1 MTDPAT
7 QFTVPA
13 AADAVAAVIG
23 DREFIIQGDR
33 RYTYAQIVERSNRL
47 AAYLHSRGLGCK
59 TERSELAGHEVGQDL
74 LGIYAYNGPEY
85 VEAMLGAWRA
95 RVAPFN
101 VNYRYVKNELQYLLA
116 DSGATALLYH
126 AAFAPRVADVLPYL
140 TNLRVLIQI
149 ADDSGNDLVH
159 GAVDY
164 ESIVAS
170 GASQPPPVEPSPDD
184 LYVLYTGG
192 TTGMP
197 KGVLWRAHDIFMT
210 SFGGRSLY
218 TGEVLGSL
226 EEIAKGAAESP
237 GTKLMV
243 LPPLMHGAAQW
254 AVFTAMNTGQSVV
267 FSSVTRRLDPDDVVA
282 TIEREKVM
290 AVTVV
295 GDAMA
300 RPLAD
305 AFERSEAD
313 LSSLAVVANGGAL
326 LTPTAKQR
334 LIDAK
339 PGLIVVDGVGSSE
352 TGAQMSHMSTPGA
365 VSTGKFNASPDT
377 SVAAE
382 DLSTIL
388 QPGHDGMGWLAQRGY
403 VPLGYKGDAAKTA
416 ATFPVIDGV
425 RYSVPGDRARH
436 LADGAIEL
444 LGRDSVTINSGGEKI
459 FAEEVETA
467 IASHPSVADVVV
479 SGRPSER
486 WGQEVVA
493 IVALADGATAD
504 AQELIDHA
512 AGVIARYKLPKA
524 VVFRPVIERSPAGK
538 ADYRWARE
546 QALSEGAKRDTGV
559 EQGVDDR
566 PVRAFDRDLPHTSA
580 LEHNEQL
587 AQSGG
592 VVLDCGPHDFAAVV
606 VDDRHRV
613 IITRQSIPQVT
624 PLTGSI
630 GKVFRADF
638 KTASSLL
645 SQWRH
650 PRVVPGH
657 DCSFAH
663 CSALPGAQPCRRSA
677 RPGERWVPQNS
688 CWT

>member
-1 MTDPAT
+1 MSDSLLPSAASGTT

-13 AADAVAAVIG
+13 AADVVAAAIG
-23 DREFIIQGDR
+23 DRDFIIQGER
-33 RYTYAQIVERSNRL
+33 RFTYAQIVERANRL
-47 AAYLHSRGLGCK
+47 AAFLHSRGLGCFM
-59 TERSELAGHEVGQDL
+59 ERPELAGHEVGQDL

-85 VEAMLGAWRA
+85 VESMLGSWRA

-101 VNYRYVKNELQYLLA
+101 VNYRYVKAELQYLLA
-116 DSGATALLYH
+116 DSGASALVYH
-126 AAFAPRVADVLPYL
+126 AAFAPRVAEVLPDL
-140 TNLRVLIQI
+140 PQLKVLIQI
-149 ADDSGNDLVH
+149 ADDSGNELLE
-159 GAVDY
+159 GATDY
-164 ESIVAS
+164 ESIVGS
-170 GASQPPPVEPSPDD
+170 GTAVLPPNEPSPDD

-197 KGVLWRAHDIFMT
+197 KGVLWRQHDIFMT

-218 TGEVLGSL
+218 TGELATSYDD
-226 EEIAKGAAESP
+226 IAKRVSEAPE
-237 GTKLMV
+237 TKLMI

-254 AVFTAMNTGQSVV
+254 AVMTAMTTGQSVV
-267 FSSVTRRLDPDDVVA
+267 FSTVTSRFDADEVVSA
-282 TIEREKVM
+282 IEREKVM

-305 AFERSEAD
+305 AIERTSAD

-334 LIDAK
+334 VIDVK

-352 TGAQMSHMSTPGA
+352 TGAQMTHMSASGA
-365 VSTGKFNASPDT
+365 VATGRFNAGPDT
-377 SVAAE
+377 FVAAE
-382 DLSTIL
+382 DLGML
-388 QPGHDGMGWLAQRGY
+388 LEPGHDGMGWLAQRGY

-436 LADGAIEL
+436 LADGTVEL

-459 FAEEVETA
+459 FVEEVEMA
-467 IASHPSVADVVV
+467 VASHPAVADVVV

-493 IVALADGATAD
+493 IVALAEGAAAD

-512 AGVIARYKLPKA
+512 ANSIARYKLPKA

-546 QALSEGAKRDTGV
+546 QAISGA
-559 EQGVDDR
+559 
-566 PVRAFDRDLPHTSA
+566 
-580 LEHNEQL
+580 
-587 AQSGG
+587 
-592 VVLDCGPHDFAAVV
+592 
-606 VDDRHRV
+606 
-613 IITRQSIPQVT
+613 
-624 PLTGSI
+624 
-630 GKVFRADF
+630 
-638 KTASSLL
+638 
-645 SQWRH
+645 
-650 PRVVPGH
+650 
-657 DCSFAH
+657 
-663 CSALPGAQPCRRSA
+663 
-677 RPGERWVPQNS
+677 
-688 CWT
+688 